1 MKEIKYETNWK
12 ARLIRPTFN
21 SRRLYRLY
29 LQYKNLNSLFYFN
42 QDTFRIKDIVV
53 CGMERSGSTLL
64 FNIINEV
71 LRENRSVLDPYFD
84 DEIQYK
90 KILAHERS
98 ILVKKNHMYVPLVA
112 KRIRKGQTIGFFTH
126 RDLRDVIV
134 SLLQAGWLD
143 KAETWVK
150 NYRVKSISNN
160 AMLYASTPNMHIFGY
175 QQLICDKE
183 EVIKEVA
190 NILNVSLT
198 PEVIRQIDER
208 TSIDKMRQ
216 KHYKQPTPTPYGF
229 DHQMH
234 TGHIADGEIGKW
246 KRCLTPQEVHLVTQ
260 QCRKYLAFFGYE

>member
-1 MKEIKYETNWK
+1 MKENWK
-12 ARLIRPTFN
+12 AKLIRPMFN

-42 QDTFRIKDIVV
+42 KDTFLIKDIVV
-53 CGMERSGSTLL
+53 CGLERSGSTLL

-112 KRIRKGQTIGFFTH
+112 KRIKKGQTIGFFTH

-175 QQLICDKE
+175 QQLVSNKE
-183 EVIKEVA
+183 AVIKEVA
-190 NILNVSLT
+190 DILHVSLT
-198 PEVIRQIDER
+198 PEIIEQINER
-208 TSIDKMRQ
+208 TSIKEMRQ
-216 KHYKQPTPTPYGF
+216 KHQQPSPTPYRF
-229 DHQMH
+229 DHRMQDD
-234 TGHIADGEIGKW
+234 HIADGEIGKW
-246 KRCLTPQEVHLVTQ
+246 KKHLTQ
-260 QCRKYLAFFGYE
+260 QEAHFLTEYCKTYLDFFGYE